1 MSYNYNNVYKNK
13 TVLITGH
20 TGFKGT
26 WLAKILQMCDA
37 NVIGYALQN
46 EGKESLFDM
55 MNFGENVT
63 SIIGDIR
70 DYEKLEKVIKKYR
83 PEFVFHLAAQ
93 PIVRRSYVEPLYTYS
108 TNVMGTVNLLEAL
121 RKVECAKSIVNVT
134 TDKVYENE
142 EIGKPYV
149 EEDKLDG
156 YDPYSNSKS
165 CSELVTHS
173 YYKSFFKEMGVS
185 VSTARAGNVIGGGD
199 FAENRILPDCIRAAL
214 RDEMIIVR
222 NPDSVRPYQ
231 HVLEALSVYL
241 MIAEKQYFDINM
253 AGAYNV
259 GPDDIDCWKTRQIV
273 EYFCEQWGNGIK
285 WLVNSEQGMHEA
297 GVLKLDCS
305 KLKNKFGWKPVWNV
319 EKSIEKTVE
328 WVREYNNNGNIEKI
342 MEQQIIE
349 FYNEKELGE

>member
-1 MSYNYNNVYKNK
+1 MSYKDNNVYKNK
-13 TVLITGH
+13 TVLVTGH

-26 WLAKILQMCDA
+26 WLVKILQMCGA
-37 NVIGYALQN
+37 NVIGYALKN

-142 EIGKPYV
+142 EIDKPYV

-173 YYKSFFKEMGVS
+173 YCKSFFNKMGVS

-214 RDEMIIVR
+214 RNEMIVVR
-222 NPDSVRPYQ
+222 NPDSIRPYQ

-241 MIAEKQYFDINM
+241 MIAEKQYFDGNM

-273 EYFCEQWGNGIK
+273 ECFCEQWGDGIQWQVK
-285 WLVNSEQGMHEA
+285 SEQGMHEA
-297 GVLKLDCS
+297 SILKLDCS
-305 KLKNKFGWKPVWNV
+305 KLKRKFGWKPIWNV
-319 EKSIEKTVE
+319 EKAIEKTVE
-328 WVREYNNNGNIEKI
+328 CAKEYNSGNVERIV
-342 MEQQIIE
+342 EQQIIE
-349 FYNEKELGE
+349 FFAEKKLGE

>member
-214 RDEMIIVR
+214 KEEMIIVR

-259 GPDDIDCWKTRQIV
+259 GPYDIDCWKTRHIV
-273 EYFCEQWGNGIK
+273 ECFCEQWGNGIK

-328 WVREYNNNGNIEKI
+328 WAREYNNNGNIEKI